1 MASEYFFCVTLL
13 SCYAL
18 LPCHG
23 FLTSEG
29 PLHRYQAN
37 NGRQARGSSARSLL
51 IEDQTRQHF
60 PKIDSSSFSMTK
72 ENCDVE
78 TASSDQCIMPSSI
91 SRRSAL
97 LTVASA
103 AFLPLAA
110 SASTTTVTA
119 KSLEDLALGDGM
131 WKKLSEQQPTAA
143 SNLPVSSTSSSS
155 NVPAYFVAYAAR
167 FLINYDEGIS
177 SWWKKQQNDVSLL
190 PVEGQEAKLGRVF
203 GSLARSIQI
212 ALENYLASS
221 PSQKE
226 AYTQILRMFLTTYA
240 DASNNSNSN
249 EAKRQIG
256 LLFSMLPAQDQ
267 PSFQVMNQFAT
278 QQSSE
283 TPEKPTMNE
292 FVVDRN
298 SYEPNN
304 PVPTILSQDLGALLP
319 EEFRVASI
327 KDSNAHRIYPA
338 ISLYEVGFD
347 EEFGQT
353 AVGTSFGPISSTPLK
368 RQQPDYSP
376 FIYGLF
382 GISGATGCAL
392 THSVVIPLDV
402 VKTRSQ
408 TDPEVVSNLLEG
420 AQKIVQ
426 REGIQGLFLGAQAT
440 LAGYFWY
447 GLSVYP
453 SYTFFKRFFSLTVLP
468 PEVSM
473 VHVNDVALLAGAC
486 AAVIASLGLTP
497 LEAARIRV
505 VAEPEK
511 YRPLGLT
518 GTLAVIAEEDADLGW
533 KGLYAG
539 LPSLLTRQVI
549 FGSIKFLAFER
560 ASEAI
565 FAAAP
570 SLRDATWTAL
580 AVSLVAGG
588 LSGTISSIVS
598 QPADSVLTYAA
609 QNSRGTSSMGII
621 EGCRVMVEEEGAG
634 SLFRGLGSRCVWAG
648 TIIAGQFLLYDVFRT
663 IFKVGPDDLS
673 QVYQVILPTVQS

>member
-1 MASEYFFCVTLL
+1 MASNYFFCVTLL
-13 SCYAL
+13 SSYAL

-23 FLTSEG
+23 FLPSEG
-29 PLHRYQAN
+29 PLYPAN
-37 NGRQARGSSARSLL
+37 CRQVRVSSARPLL
-51 IEDQTRQHF
+51 QDQTRHDL
-60 PKIDSSSFSMTK
+60 PKIDSFSFSMTK

-78 TASSDQCIMPSSI
+78 PASRPQFVMPSSSI

-97 LTVASA
+97 LTVATA
-103 AFLPLAA
+103 ALLPLAA
-110 SASTTTVTA
+110 SASTTSGTA

-131 WKKLSEQQPTAA
+131 WKKLSEHQPTADA
-143 SNLPVSSTSSSS
+143 NLPVSSTSSS

-177 SWWKKQQNDVSLL
+177 SWWKKQQSDVSLL

-212 ALENYLASS
+212 ALENYLSSS

-226 AYTQILRMFLTTYA
+226 GYTQLLRIFLTTYT
-240 DASNNSNSN
+240 SGNVNSN
-249 EAKRQIG
+249 EVKRQIG

-278 QQSSE
+278 QQSAES
-283 TPEKPTMNE
+283 PEKPRIEE
-292 FVVDRN
+292 FVVDMN

-304 PVPTILSQDLGALLP
+304 PAPVILSQDLGALLP
-319 EEFRVASI
+319 AEFRVASI

-338 ISLYEVGFD
+338 ISLYQVGFD

-353 AVGTSFGPISSTPLK
+353 AVGTPFGPLSSTPLK

-376 FIYGLF
+376 LIYGLF

-426 REGIQGLFLGAQAT
+426 QEGIEGLFLGAQAT

-486 AAVIASLGLTP
+486 AAVVASLGLTP

-505 VAEPEK
+505 VAEPER

-539 LPSLLTRQVI
+539 LPSLLTRQVRFHNWI
-549 FGSIKFLAFER
+549 V
-560 ASEAI
+560 
-565 FAAAP
+565 
-570 SLRDATWTAL
+570 T
-580 AVSLVAGG
+580 
-588 LSGTISSIVS
+588 IVS
-598 QPADSVLTYAA
+598 YTGIFVRDGIVAVLQSQHHTIFVFEL
-609 QNSRGTSSMGII
+609 THHT
-621 EGCRVMVEEEGAG
+621 VF
-634 SLFRGLGSRCVWAG
+634 FRSFLVPSNFLLLNGHLS
-648 TIIAGQFLLYDVFRT
+648 QFLLQH
-663 IFKVGPDDLS
+663 L
-673 QVYQVILPTVQS
+673 L